1 MIDWV
6 VTHQALIR
14 EVINGMAMVL
24 FLTLSLMV
32 MVFMW
37 DTWVS
42 AKPGRDWRGAPGIPT
57 ACSLWW
63 VFAAETYRT
72 GAIWYLYNIG
82 KSGGYIADPSG
93 GVGVFETGPLWNAL
107 GYIVAGVMLI
117 AGLQR
122 SIFIFT
128 PPGWERRVWV
138 YATTAGV
145 VFCSLPS
152 IISSAIRIFIDG
164 Q

>member
-1 MIDWV
+1 MINWI

-14 EVINGMAMVL
+14 EVINGLAMVL

-42 AKPGRDWRGAPGIPT
+42 SKPGRDWRGAPGIPT

-82 KSGGYIADPSG
+82 KPSGYIPDMSD
-93 GVGVFETGPLWNAL
+93 GVGVFETGPPWNAI
-107 GYIVAGVMLI
+107 GYIVAGVMLVC
-117 AGLQR
+117 GLQR

-128 PPGWERRVWV
+128 PPEWKRRVWV
-138 YATTAGV
+138 YASIAGV
-145 VFCSLPS
+145 VFCFLPTVYNL
-152 IISSAIRIFIDG
+152 IGNFYNGI
-164 Q
+164 